1 VVLITPGSN
10 GQDNLKAQVD
20 SLRIELRSAKEDSNK
35 VIVLNKLSEKAGWK
49 AGKHDSALVFAG
61 QALELAEKLRYDR
74 GWAQALSNSGVA
86 HLQLGNLEES
96 MEAHRAAL
104 ALRERMGD
112 KAAMGLSNGNIGHVY
127 KSLGDYAQAVRYY
140 RLGVELA
147 EAAGEKQ
154 AAGNWH
160 NHIGSVHL
168 AQGGFPLAMESN
180 LEALRI
186 QEASGDSIGMN
197 YSFNN
202 IASIHLRQKAF
213 DEALLNSNKALDI
226 MRRMGD
232 SRGLANSHN
241 KLGNIYSA
249 MGRFDEARMNY
260 EAALAIYEAQGNQKL
275 IASGHGNIGVVHYQ
289 EGNLQEALKSQTLAM
304 GIFERIGDQQGLAN
318 TYANI
323 GSIYLDMGKPAA
335 AAKWYNNG
343 LAMAE
348 KIGSHYAAMQL
359 CQGLVDA
366 YTDLGDYKSALASH
380 QRHIAYRDSLFNED
394 NARKLTRLEMQY
406 GFDKK
411 EAEAQA
417 EQEKKD
423 VLAQQ
428 ELRRQK
434 LVRNGFIGGFVLV
447 ALFAGVFLKQR
458 NRISKEKQRSEE
470 LLLNILPEEVAE
482 ELKAKGEAEAQL
494 IDQATVLFTDFKGFT
509 AMSETLSPKEL
520 VRDLH
525 ECFSAFD
532 RICESY
538 GLEKIK
544 TIGDAY
550 MAAGGLPTPNATHAR
565 DVIEAALEMRDF
577 IAEGKARKLAQ
588 GAAYFEIRIGVHTG
602 PVVAG
607 IVGVKKFQYDIWGD
621 TVNTA
626 SRMESSGEVGHVN
639 ISEATYSL
647 VKNEVSGKSTV
658 ASTLRV
664 DQQEIDA
671 AHASTVKPAFAF
683 TPRGFVK
690 AKGKGEMQMF
700 FVERA
705 SSHGEV
711 PANPLRS

>member
-1 VVLITPGSN
+1 MLALLVWISTESN
-10 GQDNLKAQVD
+10 GQDNLSAQVD
-20 SLRIELRSAKEDSNK
+20 SLRTELRTGKEDTNK
-35 VIVLNKLSEKAGWK
+35 VIVLNMLSEKAGWK
-49 AGKHDSALVFAG
+49 AGKHDSAIVFAG
-61 QALELAEKLRYDR
+61 QAQELAEKLRYDR
-74 GWAQALSNSGVA
+74 GQAQALSNSGLA
-86 HLQLGNLEES
+86 HFQLGDLEAA

-104 ALRERMGD
+104 EIRERMGD

-127 KSLGDYAQAVRYY
+127 KSLGDYAQAVRHY

-168 AQGGFPLAMESN
+168 AQGDYPLAMESN

-186 QEASGDSIGMN
+186 QEASSDSTGMT

-226 MRRMGD
+226 MKRMGD

-249 MGRFDEARMNY
+249 MGRYDEARTNY
-260 EAALAIYEAQGNQKL
+260 EAALALYEAQGNPKL

-289 EGNLQEALKSQTLAM
+289 EGNLQEALKSQTRALE
-304 GIFERIGDQQGLAN
+304 IFERIGDQQGLAN

-323 GSIYLDMGKPAA
+323 GSIHLDMGKPAA
-335 AAKWYNNG
+335 AAKWYNDG

-359 CQGLVDA
+359 CKGLMDA
-366 YTDLGDYKSALASH
+366 YTDLGDYKSALESH

-423 VLAQQ
+423 ALAQQ

-482 ELKAKGEAEAQL
+482 ELKATGEAEAKQ

-509 AMSETLSPKEL
+509 AMSEQLSPKEL

-532 RICESY
+532 RICESH

-550 MAAGGLPTPNATHAR
+550 MAAGGLPTPNATHAN

-626 SRMESSGEVGHVN
+626 SRMESSGEVGQVN

-647 VKNEVSGKSTV
+647 VREQAGS
-658 ASTLRV
+658 LF
-664 DQQEIDA
+664 D
-671 AHASTVKPAFAF
+671 F

-705 SSHGEV
+705 SSHG
-711 PANPLRS
+711 